1 MSMIT
6 GRWIELTAADGQ
18 HFKAWLAE
26 PVRGPGPGIV
36 LIQEI
41 FGVNAHIQAVAEQYA
56 ADGYTVLAPDVYWRQ
71 QPGVQLGY
79 DEAGWAQAMA
89 LMQACKFTQVVR
101 DLGDVLAQ
109 LRALPSCSGKVA
121 ALGYCMGGRLAYHMA
136 AETDVD
142 AAVCYYGGGIHTA
155 LSEVARMRAPML
167 LHFAGSDAYIPPE
180 AVDAVRRAFA
190 GKENAS
196 IELYP
201 AVDHGFNCW
210 DRSNYNQR
218 AAALARGRTLQFLAE
233 HL

>member
-1 MSMIT
+1 MST
-6 GRWIELTAADGQ
+6 GRWIDLTSADGLS
-18 HFKAWLAE
+18 FKGYLAE

-41 FGVNAHIQAVAEQYA
+41 FGVNAHIQGVADQYA
-56 ADGYTVLAPDVYWRQ
+56 ADGYTALAPDVYWRQ

-79 DEAGWAQAMA
+79 DEAGWTQAMA
-89 LMQACKFTQVVR
+89 LMQQCKFTQVVR
-101 DLGDVLAQ
+101 DLADVLKH

-121 ALGYCMGGRLAYHMA
+121 ALGYCMGGRLAFHMA

-142 AAVCYYGGGIHTA
+142 AAVCYYGGGIHTV
-155 LSEVARMRAPML
+155 LSEVNRMSAPML

-180 AVDAVRRAFA
+180 AVTAVRHAFA
-190 GKENAS
+190 GKENAG
-196 IELYP
+196 IEVYP

-218 AAALARGRTLQFLAE
+218 AAALARGITLQFLAG